1 MADNRETLESRVS
14 WLEERVNQLEQR
26 LVAQNDSPITDPA
39 LKMKEAQT
47 PAGAEGEDASED
59 LLTWVGRS
67 SLLPRIS
74 TLCFLLV
81 VALALRTVT
90 DNDLLDKQVGSL
102 IGMFYAGFLI
112 AWGAHRYRLGSPL
125 APVFTLC
132 GMFLLASVVVETHAH
147 FASLPAIPAYLI
159 LTVAG
164 AGAAA
169 ISYFQR
175 VALPVFAGTLG
186 MSIGGIAIDYPS
198 PIFTY
203 LAAVLLASNLFAVF
217 ATRLQRC
224 SWLRW
229 ILLGLTLTMFTAW
242 AFKLVHAVNRFGLK
256 EVPFE
261 LAGFMPW
268 LALFALV
275 YLGFAI
281 MGVVW
286 SGEERV
292 ARFDLG
298 LPVLSAGS
306 AFLLARYVI
315 YATHG
320 NETVLGV
327 IGVGAA
333 AVLIGIAQWLSS
345 RRSGGATGTTAFVL
359 AGAMLLAL
367 ALPLATGQEFVA
379 LTLLS
384 AGAFGLALI
393 AQRWQRG
400 GVRVTSYLL
409 QLYACVTLVLE
420 LYSTKDAEPSV
431 VSALAAGALACIGL
445 SHYRW
450 ARRHAP
456 PATSFVF
463 SRFDQEDR
471 SAVLLLLGAL
481 VSGFFTLRVGIYQ
494 GLIAAGITGPGA
506 FGCYQSVLI
515 NLSAIVLMVLALLR
529 RNRELRNVAVLVT
542 IVGGCKVFFG
552 DMLAARGLP
561 LVFSVFS
568 FGLAA
573 AIGSVVLGRWQRQ
586 AVEAAPD
593 TPAAEPREVKEA

>member
-1 MADNRETLESRVS
+1 
-14 WLEERVNQLEQR
+14 
-26 LVAQNDSPITDPA
+26 
-39 LKMKEAQT
+39 
-47 PAGAEGEDASED
+47 
-59 LLTWVGRS
+59 
-67 SLLPRIS
+67 
-74 TLCFLLV
+74 
-81 VALALRTVT
+81 
-90 DNDLLDKQVGSL
+90 
-102 IGMFYAGFLI
+102 
-112 AWGAHRYRLGSPL
+112 
-125 APVFTLC
+125 
-132 GMFLLASVVVETHAH
+132 
-147 FASLPAIPAYLI
+147 
-159 LTVAG
+159 
-164 AGAAA
+164 
-169 ISYFQR
+169 
-175 VALPVFAGTLG
+175 
-186 MSIGGIAIDYPS
+186 
-198 PIFTY
+198 
-203 LAAVLLASNLFAVF
+203 
-217 ATRLQRC
+217 
-224 SWLRW
+224 
-229 ILLGLTLTMFTAW
+229 
-242 AFKLVHAVNRFGLK
+242 
-256 EVPFE
+256 
-261 LAGFMPW
+261 
-268 LALFALV
+268 
-275 YLGFAI
+275 
-281 MGVVW
+281 
-286 SGEERV
+286 
-292 ARFDLG
+292 
-298 LPVLSAGS
+298 
-306 AFLLARYVI
+306 
-315 YATHG
+315 
-320 NETVLGV
+320 
-327 IGVGAA
+327 
-333 AVLIGIAQWLSS
+333 
-345 RRSGGATGTTAFVL
+345 
-359 AGAMLLAL
+359 MLLAL

-561 LVFSVFS
+561 LVLSVFS

-586 AVEAAPD
+586 TVEAAPD